1 MKIKDLIE
9 KRAKVWEAAK
19 NFVDTH
25 ENENG
30 VLSAE
35 DSAIRAIE
43 IAGAIF
49 LYLNVTVWIRS
60 VFSAKVPVL
69 GSDLPTALTGIRY
82 LVGCCAI
89 LLAQLCQ
96 RRGITVPIWW
106 HKCDN
111 GMAQV
116 LLH

>member
-1 MKIKDLIE
+1 M
-9 KRAKVWEAAK
+9 
-19 NFVDTH
+19 
-25 ENENG
+25 
-30 VLSAE
+30 
-35 DSAIRAIE
+35 RAIE

-49 LYLNVTVWIRS
+49 LYLNVTAWIRS
-60 VFSAKVPVL
+60 VSSAKVPVL

-116 LLH
+116 LLHQVKSLSSFIYLTTSANLA